1 MIFCLWMI
9 KLLAKCRFSFF
20 GGEGR
25 GLSIYRFLN
34 FLSCWLNSTVSATR
48 LYDPLLYWSLL
59 SENRTSFDEVG
70 TVTFDGSGVRTYP
83 RHFKKDRAN
92 AQPRSVT
99 ADDSNGKVIGKIQET
114 SSAVCNLSFCVYW
127 IEEFGHR
134 NRVLEIKLDRPCE
147 DLLVP

>member
-1 MIFCLWMI
+1 MKVLKAPSVTLRHQKLIMCL
-9 KLLAKCRFSFF
+9 SF
-20 GGEGR
+20 
-25 GLSIYRFLN
+25 
-34 FLSCWLNSTVSATR
+34 VTR
-48 LYDPLLYWSLL
+48 LNL
-59 SENRTSFDEVG
+59 ETKRR
-70 TVTFDGSGVRTYP
+70 SGVRTYP

-134 NRVLEIKLDRPCE
+134 NRVSEIKLDRPCE